1 MSSYGINDLDGIQL
15 CVQARCID
23 LSNNKITDL
32 MPLIGLKN
40 LEELDLSDNE
50 VGFIDD
56 ISNLKQL
63 RSIMLSNNYISDIS
77 PLFELANLEYANLSG
92 NNIDP
97 DQIDILTDLGVTVDF

>member
-15 CVQARCID
+15 CVRARSMN

-32 MPLIGLKN
+32 MPLIELKE

-56 ISNLKQL
+56 IGNLKQL
-63 RSIMLSNNYISDIS
+63 RSIMLSNNYIEDIT
-77 PLFELANLEYANLSG
+77 PLFGLEKLEYANLTG

-97 DQIDILTDLGVTVDF
+97 DQVEQLSEMGVTVDF